1 MKDILFVIDSL
12 TCGGAEKSLIS
23 LLNNIDYSIYNVDLL
38 LIRRGGEFE
47 KFLPKEVNLLEVP
60 NYFKFLSREYTGTIQ
75 SKIKYT
81 FYRCK
86 TTLNLKINNIKR
98 ESIHSEQIVYNSI
111 KKILKPIDK
120 KYNVAVAYSQG
131 FPTYFVSEK
140 VKANKKLAWINC
152 NYIKTKYD
160 KDLDNKFYNNID
172 KIIVVSKFIYE
183 SMARMKY
190 GYRDKMKI
198 ILDIIDPKL
207 IINMSLEEAKELKN
221 IDKFKILTVGRLA
234 KVKGYDLVIKT
245 VNLLKLNNFDFK
257 WFIIG
262 EGLERNKIEELI
274 KIYKLENEVTLL
286 GSKSNPYKYMKRCDL
301 YVQTSRKEG
310 FGLTVME
317 AKILKKVV
325 VATNFDTVNEL
336 LSDKVDGIIVE
347 KDENSIY
354 KAIKQ
359 LINNDTYYNEIKSN
373 VEKLTPY
380 NSINEIN
387 KFYDEISS
395 ITTE

>member
-98 ESIHSEQIVYNSI
+98 ESIHSEQIVYKSI

-140 VKANKKLAWINC
+140 VNANKKLAWINC

-183 SMARMKY
+183 SMSRMKY

-245 VNLLKLNNFDFK
+245 ANLLKLNNFDFK

-274 KIYKLENEVTLL
+274 KIYKLENEVILL
-286 GSKSNPYKYMKRCDL
+286 GSKSNPYKYMKMCDL

>member
-38 LIRRGGEFE
+38 LIKKGGDFE
-47 KFLPKEVNLLEVP
+47 KFIPKEVNLLEVP

-81 FYRCK
+81 FYRFK

-183 SMARMKY
+183 SMSRMKY

-245 VNLLKLNNFDFK
+245 ANLLKLNNFDFK

-262 EGLERNKIEELI
+262 EGFERNKIEELI
-274 KIYKLENEVTLL
+274 KIYKLENEVILL

>member
-1 MKDILFVIDSL
+1 MKDILFVIDSI

-160 KDLDNKFYNNID
+160 NDLDNKFYNNID

>member
-152 NYIKTKYD
+152 NYTKTKYD

-183 SMARMKY
+183 SMSRMKY

-245 VNLLKLNNFDFK
+245 ANLLKLNNFDFK

-274 KIYKLENEVTLL
+274 KIYKLENEVILL

-354 KAIKQ
+354 KAIKK

>member
-38 LIRRGGEFE
+38 LIKKGGDFE
-47 KFLPKEVNLLEVP
+47 KFIPKEVNLLEVP

-75 SKIKYT
+75 NKIKYT
-81 FYRCK
+81 FYRFK

-183 SMARMKY
+183 SMSRMKY

-245 VNLLKLNNFDFK
+245 ANLLKLNNFDFK

-262 EGLERNKIEELI
+262 EGFERNKIEELI
-274 KIYKLENEVTLL
+274 KIYKLENEVILL

-354 KAIKQ
+354 KAIKK

>member
-38 LIRRGGEFE
+38 LIKKGGDFE
-47 KFLPKEVNLLEVP
+47 KFIPKEVNLLEVP
-60 NYFKFLSREYTGTIQ
+60 NYFKFLNKKYKGTIQ

-81 FYRCK
+81 FYRFK

-183 SMARMKY
+183 SMSRMKY

-245 VNLLKLNNFDFK
+245 ANLLKLNNFDFK

-274 KIYKLENEVTLL
+274 KIYKLENEVILL

-373 VEKLTPY
+373 LEKLTPY